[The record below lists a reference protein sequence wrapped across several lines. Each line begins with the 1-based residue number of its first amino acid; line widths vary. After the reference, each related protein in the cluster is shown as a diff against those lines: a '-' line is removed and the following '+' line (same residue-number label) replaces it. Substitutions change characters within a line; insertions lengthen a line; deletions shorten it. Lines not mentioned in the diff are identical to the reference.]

1 VASPQVLPSTA
12 HGERDDSMS
21 TFAEKLAAKAAARPT
36 IDVPILLAAELVAE
50 KERLEAIIEAGDSDP
65 RLGAV
70 SPVVE
75 AQAALDALEASAGD
89 SLITLRFTQ
98 LPGFEWAAI
107 TSKLPPRPGVPI
119 DESIGYNYDKA
130 TIHAAGFADA
140 AGRAYGVRLEDDAE
154 LPLSADEWSALFDAL
169 SGYEVSQIRNAV
181 WGLNEYLPKQQVTAM
196 GKLFG
201 ATARS
206 EKN

>member
-1 VASPQVLPSTA
+1 
-12 HGERDDSMS
+12 MS

-50 KERLEAIIEAGDSDP
+50 KARLEAIIEAGDSDP

-70 SPVVE
+70 SQAVE
-75 AQAALDALEASAGD
+75 AQAALDELEANAGD

-98 LPGFEWAAI
+98 LPGEEWASI

-130 TIHAAGFADA
+130 TIHAAKFTNV
-140 AGRAYGVRLEDDAE
+140 AGKAFGVRLEGETEVAISE
-154 LPLSADEWSALFDAL
+154 DEWVALFDAL
-169 SGYEVSQIRNAV
+169 SGYEVTQIRNAV
-181 WGLNEYLPKQQVTAM
+181 WGLNEYLPKQQVAAM